1 MKNRPTHPHIDTHK
15 IRLGEEEWA
24 QGYKHINIGA
34 GGVFN
39 NGQRR

>member
-15 IRLGEEEWA
+15 IHLGEEEWA
-24 QGYKHINIGA
+24 QGYKHINIVV

-39 NGQRR
+39 NG